1 MSTDRPLYMVSKS
14 DSWTSRKAANP
25 WKVLRV
31 HEDCSTTT
39 IGHFAKRSEAIQAAR
54 LLAGWRGAV
63 VVNKARRHAS

>member
-1 MSTDRPLYMVSKS
+1 MSADRPLYMVSMS
-14 DSWTSRKAANP
+14 PVQSNNP

-39 IGHFAKRSEAIQAAR
+39 IGHFAKRAEAIQAAR

-63 VVNKARRHAS
+63 VVNKARRHAP